1 MDRNPVVFTGI
12 FRQRPTGVA
21 GLILTPT
28 VASGL
33 Q

>member
-1 MDRNPVVFTGI
+1 MGRNPVVLTGI

-21 GLILTPT
+21 GLIYTPIL
-28 VASGL
+28 ASGL